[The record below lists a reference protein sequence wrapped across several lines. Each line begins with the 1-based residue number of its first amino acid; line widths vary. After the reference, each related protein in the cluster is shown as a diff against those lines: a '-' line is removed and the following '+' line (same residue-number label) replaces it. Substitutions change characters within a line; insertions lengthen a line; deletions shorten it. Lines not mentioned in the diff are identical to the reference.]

1 MGRAINLK
9 NSQVNIL
16 MEHNGMIHMVSMDK
30 EKYESISML
39 VKGATHEL
47 VRTNRT
53 QGDLLNF
60 LTNK

>member
-1 MGRAINLK
+1 MGINLK

-16 MEHNGMIHMVSMDK
+16 MEHNGMIHMVSMER
-30 EKYESISML
+30 EKYEAIAML

-47 VRTNRT
+47 IRTNRT

>member
-1 MGRAINLK
+1 MRKEINLK

-16 MEHNGMIHMVSMDK
+16 MEHNGMVHMVSMSK
-30 EKYESISML
+30 ERYDAISML

-47 VRTNRT
+47 IRTNRT
-53 QGDLLNF
+53 QEDLLNF